1 MARPIG
7 TDGRFPSHVNIF
19 SGSAAILHHAHYVL
33 SGQQLVAGEIHF
45 LLFHVTITT
54 TLIATPRQLCGI
66 HFVCLERGCS
76 GMIFFVLGGCCGYTV
91 WNTKYFWYEMAVGG
105 GGCWGLCKWFS
116 DFCVFLVLVS
126 KWLQTNLKCASCFI
140 AGEKM
145 LIFVYKS
152 I

>member
-1 MARPIG
+1 VARPIG

-66 HFVCLERGCS
+66 HFVRLERGCS
-76 GMIFFVLGGCCGYTV
+76 GMIFLFGWVLWVYGMKYKIFLIRNGGESGS
-91 WNTKYFWYEMAVGG
+91 VGG
-105 GGCWGLCKWFS
+105 L
-116 DFCVFLVLVS
+116 
-126 KWLQTNLKCASCFI
+126 
-140 AGEKM
+140 
-145 LIFVYKS
+145 
-152 I
+152 